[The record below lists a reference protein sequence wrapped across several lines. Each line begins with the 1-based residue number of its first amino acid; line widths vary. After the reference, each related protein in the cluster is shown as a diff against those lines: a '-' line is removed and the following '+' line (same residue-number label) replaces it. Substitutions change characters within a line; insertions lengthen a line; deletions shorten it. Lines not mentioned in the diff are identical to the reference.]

1 MRKFSK
7 TNYPTNFMQLKGLVR
22 FFTVALVLICIY
34 QLSFTWMV
42 HSHENKMEDKASAWV
57 KASYATPEQKY
68 AGNLEQ
74 QKLYADSLE
83 IIERNQVRHLLDS
96 TRNDKIGPF
105 GMTTYQKAKNSELML
120 GLDLQGGMSVTMEV
134 GLDGLVHALSN
145 YSKDASINQAIDQ
158 AKAIKANDNT
168 DFISLFADQWKKV
181 SNGKKLA
188 PFFAQKSNKEL
199 TYEST
204 DDQVFIYLRKQ
215 AKAAFTNTY
224 KILRTRIDRFGLS
237 SPTINPDEAKGII
250 TIELAG
256 VNDAERVRHYLQS
269 TANLQFFEV
278 YNISEIGAD
287 FQKVDGLLAKA
298 GGHADQKD
306 TAAAA
311 AATTAAATAATTQ
324 APKADTGNTSLSALE
339 QTATDTNATFADSSK
354 TATGAVDSAKLI
366 REKYPFSS
374 MFLDIARPYQDEQ
387 GHVGYPS
394 YVGLVSK
401 ADTAKLN
408 KLLASDIVKAAFPS
422 NLVFMYGKPDE
433 KDTKMNGVLTL
444 YAIKTLD
451 NGQARLEG
459 DHITDASQGNNQMG
473 QVTVNMKMDESG
485 ARIWA
490 DMTKKNVGRP
500 IAIVL
505 DNIVYSAPNVNG
517 EITGGSSEIT
527 GSYTVAEAQDMAN
540 ILESGKLPAPAKIVQ
555 EQIVGPTLGQAA
567 VTGGMISFGLSF
579 VVIFALMLLYFNTA
593 GWIANIALTLNLLFT
608 IGVLS
613 SLGFTL
619 TAPGIA
625 ALVLTV
631 GMAVD
636 TNVIIFERI
645 KEELVRGK
653 GYLHAVEDGYKRSY
667 APVLDAHVTTLLTAI
682 ILFYFGL
689 GPVLGFATTQIIG
702 ILLSLFCGIL
712 VSRLVSDIYTNK
724 QRHFNYFTKI
734 SKKVFAHRAIP
745 FVKYRKVTYIISIF
759 VVILG
764 VASFFNGF
772 NEGVEFS
779 GGRSYTVKF
788 EKAPN
793 QDKVR
798 DDLKALFKDAPII
811 KTVNVPEQL
820 NITTSYLIHETG
832 KDVDAKVEQEL
843 YKGLQSF
850 LPEATTFASF
860 KNTYIQSSQTVLPTI
875 SKDLKAGATK
885 ATVFAI
891 IVICLYIFIRFRDWR
906 FSLGT
911 IVSLLHDVLVTLIV
925 FSFFRNIVPFPL
937 EIDQHFIAAVLTV
950 IGFSMNDTV
959 IVYDRIREDAG
970 ILHTLDKETIINK
983 AINETLSRTIMT
995 SLTVFLSIL
1004 ILFIFGGEVV
1014 RGFAF
1019 AMLIGVITGTY
1030 SSIFVA
1036 APILIDFA
1044 KDKPL
1049 GKVKDHSVME
1059 RKHHEK
1065 LHAGDAKAN

>member
-42 HSHENKMEDKASAWV
+42 HSHENKMEKKASAWV
-57 KASYATPEQKY
+57 KANYATPEQKY
-68 AGNLEQ
+68 ASNLEQ

-83 IIERNQVRHLLDS
+83 VIQKAQVRHLLDS
-96 TRNDKIGPF
+96 TRNTKIGPF

-145 YSKDASINQAIDQ
+145 YSKDPSINKAIDE

-168 DFISLFADQWKKV
+168 DYISLFAEQWKKV

-204 DDQVFIYLRKQ
+204 DEQVILYLRKQ

-278 YNISEIGAD
+278 YNIQDIGAD

-298 GGHADQKD
+298 GAGEKAEAAD
-306 TAAAA
+306 TAAAKLST
-311 AATTAAATAATTQ
+311 TTATAPSVA
-324 APKADTGNTSLSALE
+324 KADTAAGGNTSLSALE
-339 QTATDTNATFADSSK
+339 KNNTDTNTTFADSDK
-354 TATGAVDSAKLI
+354 TASGAVDSAKLI
-366 REKYPFSS
+366 RQKYPFSS
-374 MFLDIARPYQDEQ
+374 LFLDIARPYQDEQ

-394 YVGLVSK
+394 YIGMISK
-401 ADTAKLN
+401 SDTAKLN
-408 KLLASDIVKAAFPS
+408 KLLNSEIVKSAFPS

-433 KDTKMNGVLTL
+433 KNEQMRGVLQL

-485 ARIWA
+485 SRIWA

-517 EITGGSSEIT
+517 EITGGNSEIT

-608 IGVLS
+608 IGVLC

-724 QRHFNYFTKI
+724 QRHFEYFTKI

-745 FVKYRKVTYIISIF
+745 FVKYRKVAYVISVF
-759 VVILG
+759 VVVLG
-764 VASFFNGF
+764 AASFYNGF

-798 DDLKALFKDAPII
+798 DDLKAIFKDAPII

-843 YKGLQSF
+843 YKGLQPY
-850 LPEATTFASF
+850 LPKATTFNSF
-860 KNTYIQSSQTVLPTI
+860 KNNYIQSSQTVLPTI

-885 ATVFAI
+885 ATIFAI
-891 IVICLYIFIRFRDWR
+891 IAICAYIFIRFRDWR

-995 SLTVFLSIL
+995 SLTVFLTIL

-1014 RGFAF
+1014 RGFSF

-1049 GKVKDHSVME
+1049 GKAKDHSVME

-1065 LHAGDAKAN
+1065 LHPSK